1 VIRVRSTDDRARPV
15 RLVRFA
21 PIDRP
26 ASVSPARRSLFF
38 LRLFLLQSARLASSR
53 PGRWIFAL
61 TLVIL
66 TVLALTAVHGPQVI
80 AITMFSPV
88 SSSIIVLVSLTAV
101 AVVSSY
107 RNRAHDVTSRMI
119 RAQRCPACAYPL
131 TDIDPEADGC
141 TPCPE
146 CGAAWKLND
155 PSYADSGGA
164 VIVVA
169 AEPTSPAPSSPAT
182 HNPPAGNHH
191 INQV

>member
-1 VIRVRSTDDRARPV
+1 MIRVRSTDDRDRPV

-21 PIDRP
+21 PIERP
-26 ASVSPARRSLFF
+26 SSTSPARQTLFF
-38 LRLFLLQSARLASSR
+38 LRLFLHQAARLASSR
-53 PGRWIFAL
+53 PGRWILAL
-61 TLVIL
+61 TAVIL
-66 TVLALTAVHGPQVI
+66 TILALTAVHGPQVI

-107 RNRAHDVTSRMI
+107 RDRAHHVTSRMI
-119 RAQRCPACAYPL
+119 QAQRCPACAYPL

-146 CGAAWKLND
+146 CGAAWKLDD

-169 AEPTSPAPSSPAT
+169 ADEPAPPSPAAN
-182 HNPPAGNHH
+182 NPPAGNHH
-191 INQV
+191 IDHV